1 MKNGRMWIHYCL
13 REHDLVST
21 ERGCECN
28 WCGAKAKDV
37 PVEREPVRL
46 AAAKLPVRNF
56 IATAG

>member
-21 ERGCECN
+21 ERDCECN

-46 AAAKLPVRNF
+46 AASKLPVRNF